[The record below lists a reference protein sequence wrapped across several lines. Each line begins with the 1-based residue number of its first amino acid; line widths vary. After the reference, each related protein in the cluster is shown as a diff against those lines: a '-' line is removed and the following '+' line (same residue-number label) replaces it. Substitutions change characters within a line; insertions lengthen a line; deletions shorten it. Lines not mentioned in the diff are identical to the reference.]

1 GFIDLVFVHNQQY
14 YVADYKFNALGNN
27 DAAYTAEALEAAM
40 LSKRYDVQFAL
51 YLLALHRLLKVRLG
65 ASYDYDTH
73 IGGGL
78 YLFLRGWQGPTGGRA
93 FNKPPRAMIEALDKL
108 FAGKGANA

>member
-1 GFIDLVFVHNQQY
+1 
-14 YVADYKFNALGNN
+14 
-27 DAAYTAEALEAAM
+27 M
-40 LSKRYDVQFAL
+40 LNKRYDLQLVL

-78 YLFLRGWQGPTGGRA
+78 YLFLRGVYNKSKGLILE
-93 FNKPPRAMIEALDKL
+93 KPPFELIEHLDML
-108 FAGKGANA
+108 FKGTLDDI